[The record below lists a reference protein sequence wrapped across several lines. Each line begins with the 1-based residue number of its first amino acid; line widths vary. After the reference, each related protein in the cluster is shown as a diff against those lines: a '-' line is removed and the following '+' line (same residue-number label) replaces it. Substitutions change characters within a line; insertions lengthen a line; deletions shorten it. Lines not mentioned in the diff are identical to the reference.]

1 MQDKKHYEDI
11 SSPTVLTSSMFTIA
25 AIAAHERRHVAVVD
39 IGSVFLNAKMS
50 KGVPVYMRLDKTIS
64 EYLIRIDSK
73 YAEFRETNET
83 ITVLLQKALYGCVE
97 SASLWYQS
105 VSLSLKGFGYVRNEI
120 DRCVYN
126 KEIRHGAQCT
136 LCK

>member
-1 MQDKKHYEDI
+1 
-11 SSPTVLTSSMFTIA
+11 MFTIA

-73 YAEFRETNET
+73 YAVSYSKYET
-83 ITVLLQKALYGCVE
+83 ITE
-97 SASLWYQS
+97 
-105 VSLSLKGFGYVRNEI
+105 
-120 DRCVYN
+120 
-126 KEIRHGAQCT
+126 GAVWVC
-136 LCK
+136 

>member
-1 MQDKKHYEDI
+1 
-11 SSPTVLTSSMFTIA
+11 MFTIA

-83 ITVLLQKALYGCVE
+83 ITEGAVWVRHYGT
-97 SASLWYQS
+97 
-105 VSLSLKGFGYVRNEI
+105 R
-120 DRCVYN
+120 
-126 KEIRHGAQCT
+126 T
-136 LCK
+136 